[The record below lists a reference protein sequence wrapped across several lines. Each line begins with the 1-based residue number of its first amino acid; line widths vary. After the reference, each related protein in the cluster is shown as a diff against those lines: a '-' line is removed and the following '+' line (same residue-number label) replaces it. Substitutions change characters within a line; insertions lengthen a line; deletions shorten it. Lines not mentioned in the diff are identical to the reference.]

1 MLSRRSVLLG
11 SAAASAGLVASP
23 RLSLAQTGP
32 VDGWPSAPVR
42 VISPGGAGGPSQ
54 NFRLYADHLQK
65 RFGQPF
71 VLENIPGASGAI
83 GAQQVLRSPADGHT
97 LIMASNST
105 IVLAPLV
112 IPNFPIRADQFDPI
126 GLIFRFRFLLLVF
139 HELPVRT
146 LAELV
151 AYAKARPGTLN
162 FGSPGIGT
170 GGHVVT
176 ELMVKRTGIE
186 AVHAP
191 FKSTT
196 QQMMDTAAGNLQ
208 FTFDTIGNARGMVDA
223 GKLIPL
229 AVTGAERAPAAPTI
243 PTFKELGYPGF
254 ENLFVTN
261 GLLAPKG
268 NPKGMSPA
276 AIRALSAEIAKLN
289 GSGSIRERLE
299 AQAYE
304 VGTGTPE
311 DYGTMLTEDVKTW
324 TAVVKETGIS
334 VKS

>member
-1 MLSRRSVLLG
+1 MLSRRSLLLG
-11 SAAASAGLVASP
+11 TAASAGVVAAP
-23 RLSLAQTGP
+23 RPLLSQTGP
-32 VDGWPSAPVR
+32 VSGWPSGAVR
-42 VISPGGAGGPSQ
+42 VISPAGAGGPSQ

-71 VLENIPGASGAI
+71 VLENIAGASGSI
-83 GAQQVLRSPADGHT
+83 GGQQVLRSTPDGHT

-112 IPNFPIRADQFDPI
+112 IPNFPVHADQFDPI
-126 GLIFRFRFLLLVF
+126 ALFFRFRFLLLVH
-139 HELPVRT
+139 HELPVRS

-151 AYAKARPGTLN
+151 AYAKARPGKLS

-186 AVHAP
+186 AVHVP

-229 AVTGAERAPAAPTI
+229 AVTGAERAPAAPDI
-243 PTFKELGYPGF
+243 PTFRELGYPGF

-268 NPKGMSPA
+268 KPGMPKPA
-276 AIRALSAEIAKLN
+276 IEALSAEIAKLN
-289 GSGSIRERLE
+289 AAGPIRERLE

-304 VGTGTPE
+304 VGTARPGTTPRCWRMTSRR
-311 DYGTMLTEDVKTW
+311 GRRP
-324 TAVVKETGIS
+324 
-334 VKS
+334 